1 MFCFYVLYC
10 FFFFFVFFF
19 FSSRRRHTRC
29 GRDWSSDVCSSDL
42 VMVEPGEHW
51 SRTHG
56 ARHRGALPSQ
66 AIEARHRS
74 MTGALVEVD
83 GVSKRYRRGA
93 EQVHALRR
101 VGFALYPGELVAL
114 VGPSGSGKSSLLGVL
129 CGWDLPDEGKLV
141 WSTAFGAGDGSGLTW
156 SELAVVPQALG
167 LVEELSVRENVALPV
182 RLASRPGRR
191 PPRRSAAR
199 AAADRAAG
207 IGGGAARAEE
217 LLEAFG
223 LGALADRSP
232 RETSLG
238 QQQRAAVARAL
249 VLEPRLVLADEP
261 SAHQDST
268 WVQDV
273 FSQLRMGAQA
283 GAACLVATHDPDA
296 LQFADRILALE
307 DGRLTEV
314 DT

>member
-1 MFCFYVLYC
+1 
-10 FFFFFVFFF
+10 
-19 FSSRRRHTRC
+19 
-29 GRDWSSDVCSSDL
+29 
-42 VMVEPGEHW
+42 MVEPGEHW

-56 ARHRGALPSQ
+56 ARHRGELPSQ

-182 RLASRPGRR
+182 RLASRSGRR
-191 PPRRSAAR
+191 APPRAGTAR
-199 AAADRAAG
+199 AD
-207 IGGGAARAEE
+207 E

-273 FSQLRMGAQA
+273 FSQLRTVAQA

-296 LQFADRILALE
+296 LRFADRILALE
-307 DGRLTEV
+307 DGRLREV
-314 DT
+314 AA